1 MFTIFTDMNDKLMLV
16 KCITLLFRESQLSG
30 AQENSAQLVR
40 NVLAEIREPQHSIG
54 LEHDREVIRALRKT
68 ALSMCEAPAD
78 HEHETVEILQ
88 QLKVDCGE
96 DDNLYASLVDGI
108 SADLG
113 ENRLRRT
120 ALNLRRAINE
130 YFREEKIQQIIN
142 QAANKLRFNR
152 TEVTSMKDFVSQ
164 VCTELEPYQIDA
176 QEKDPAVVSEVD
188 FSRVEEIKRIFR
200 EVKKAE
206 SGRSLMRTGWQA
218 VNRMLRGGLRRGQ
231 EVVIPALQHRFKTG
245 FSLAIFI
252 GVALFNTPEMID
264 PARRPLLLRI
274 SFEDDLELNFQ
285 YMYEV
290 LMAHDGR
297 EAEII
302 TRRRQDFERMSE
314 DELEAYIAPIATYV
328 QDRLRVNGYE
338 IRLMRVNPSD
348 WTYRDLCNKILE
360 LEAEGYEV
368 HLCMVDY
375 LSMLPTTGCTMGPAG
390 TDLLDLYRRIRNF
403 CSIRKI
409 AFVTPH
415 QLSSDARQLYRDGT
429 TDFVKHLPGMG
440 YYKGSRQ
447 IDQEVDLEIFIHIEI
462 ANGESFLTVQ
472 RGKHRLIGQTSPRD
486 LYCVLPFG
494 RYGIPFDIDAPEI
507 TCRYPG
513 SRPSSMTSDVS
524 SGGAHGAADGP
535 AAHRTEKPFWDFS
548 MEGG

>member
-1 MFTIFTDMNDKLMLV
+1 MNDKLMLV

-30 AQENSAQLVR
+30 AQENSARLVR
-40 NVLAEIREPQHSIG
+40 SVLADIKEPQHSIG
-54 LEHDREVIRALRKT
+54 LEHDREIIRALKKT
-68 ALSMCEAPAD
+68 ALSMCEVPLD
-78 HEHETVEILQ
+78 HEHESVEILQ

-96 DDNLYASLVDGI
+96 DEQLYGSLVDGI
-108 SADLG
+108 GVELG

-120 ALNLRRAINE
+120 ALNLRRALNE

-152 TEVTSMKDFVSQ
+152 TEVTSMKQFVSE
-164 VCTELEPYQIDA
+164 VCAELEPYQVDSEA
-176 QEKDPAVVSEVD
+176 KDPAIVSEVD

-206 SGRSLMRTGWQA
+206 SGKSLMRTGWQA

-231 EVVIPALQHRFKTG
+231 EVVIPALQHKFKTG
-245 FSLAIFI
+245 FSLALFI

-264 PARRPLLLRI
+264 PSRRPLLLRI

-302 TRRRQDFERMSE
+302 TRSRADFEKMSE
-314 DELEAYIAPIATYV
+314 EELEAYIAPIATYV
-328 QDRLRVNGYE
+328 QDRLRVNGYQ

-348 WTYRDLCNKILE
+348 WTYKDLCNKILE

-390 TDLLDLYRRIRNF
+390 TDLLDLYRRVRNF
-403 CSIRKI
+403 FSVKKI

-415 QLSSDARQLYRDGT
+415 QLSSDARQLIRDGT

-447 IDQEVDLEIFIHIEI
+447 IDQEVDLEIFIHIDI
-462 ANGESFLTVQ
+462 VNGESYLTVQ

-486 LYCVLPFG
+486 LYCVLPFS

-507 TCRYPG
+507 TRRSPG
-513 SRPSSMTSDVS
+513 GGPVAAAAFPMPDMP
-524 SGGAHGAADGP
+524 GGAASGKTP
-535 AAHRTEKPFWDFS
+535 RPFWDFS
-548 MEGG
+548 IEGA